1 MDAKKIN
8 FFIFF
13 SRFHKEIQKLQ
24 NWKNMFDDQNYI
36 FSKKNF
42 VLKFYFA
49 TIISVRS
56 TLL

>member
-1 MDAKKIN
+1 MFFFQFRIKNVLIN
-8 FFIFF
+8 
-13 SRFHKEIQKLQ
+13 EIYKLQ
-24 NWKNMFDDQNYI
+24 TCKNMFDDENKI

-56 TLL
+56 TL